1 MKKKERSG
9 GIADGVCVRVPLLA
23 CGFDTGKEDGQ
34 SLAGCLAVRSI
45 YSATEPPI
53 PAIPF
58 SPSNSSLAKA
68 ISANLYSI

>member
-1 MKKKERSG
+1 MGKKERSG

-45 YSATEPPI
+45 CSATESPI
-53 PAIPF
+53 PIQF
-58 SPSNSSLAKA
+58 LRQISIRSA
-68 ISANLYSI
+68 ISAHLRLL